1 VLNPTSGVTAKQPY
15 GGLSYEND
23 PSRPGGGVFVLHGEN
38 RDEEIK
44 DLVPGVVIT
53 SPEERSEGET
63 SPQSPLANERAMPS
77 SPFAPPPSGDE
88 NSPGARPKQPPLGA
102 STRIGSSMVNLTPL
116 RGGPV
121 SNVNPAMNTVSGPE
135 NVKVMNVL
143 DVSQTSTNTLEQ
155 LSNADIGFLEGIPGG
170 MFDWGG
176 FIFFLYFLSSS

>member
-1 VLNPTSGVTAKQPY
+1 
-15 GGLSYEND
+15 
-23 PSRPGGGVFVLHGEN
+23 
-38 RDEEIK
+38 
-44 DLVPGVVIT
+44 
-53 SPEERSEGET
+53 
-63 SPQSPLANERAMPS
+63 
-77 SPFAPPPSGDE
+77 
-88 NSPGARPKQPPLGA
+88 
-102 STRIGSSMVNLTPL
+102 MVNLTPL